1 MNPQNIIL
9 DDWQKELL
17 EHKGNLLLCTGRQ
30 VGKTT
35 IFARKICKR
44 MIEQPNSRIIV
55 VSLTED
61 QAKLIIIM
69 VQDYLEKTQRKLVK
83 KNQRFTNQT
92 KVSLTNGSQV
102 LARPVGTTGDA
113 IRGFTGDVLVID
125 EASRMPELVFEAS
138 KPTLLT
144 TGGEIWMCST
154 PFGKQGYFYKSFLNK
169 DNRFK
174 VFHISSEEVIHN
186 RPVKGNWTKEKKQKA
201 IEHLEQEKKDMT
213 EIQYGQ
219 EYLGLFMDDLRR
231 FYEDAWID
239 KVCILRRPDIT
250 PKYDNYMGVDIARMG
265 GDKTTYEIVHIRNA
279 DKHNLRVIQIA
290 SHEEQYKL
298 TTHTEQRIKDLTKQ
312 FNIEKVG
319 IDAGAGSLG
328 VGIYDHL
335 LNDPDLRRKVVAM
348 NNRTIS
354 MNKDGT
360 QAQRI
365 MNEDFHD
372 NLKAMGEHGEL
383 LLLDDD
389 EIKASFRSIQIEI
402 VKKDDRIT
410 NIRIHGKD
418 SHIVEGIKRAA
429 WLAKKEKSLNF
440 KIDYC

>member
-1 MNPQNIIL
+1 MDQNIIL
-9 DDWQKELL
+9 DDWQKKLL

-35 IFARKICKR
+35 IFSRKIAKR
-44 MIEQPNSRIIV
+44 MIEKPNSRIIV
-55 VSLTED
+55 ISLTED
-61 QAKLIIIM
+61 QAKLIMIM
-69 VQDYLEKTQRKLVK
+69 VQDYLSRTHKNKIK
-83 KNQRFTNQT
+83 KNMRYTNQT
-92 KVSLTNGSQV
+92 KITLTNGS
-102 LARPVGTTGDA
+102 LAIARPVGTTGDA

-154 PFGKQGYFYKSFLNK
+154 PFGKQGYFYECFLNK
-169 DNRFK
+169 NKRFE

-186 RPVKGNWTKEKKQKA
+186 RPVKANWTEQKKEMA
-201 IEHLEQEKKDMT
+201 IAHLEQEKKDMT
-213 EIQYGQ
+213 ELQYGQ

-231 FYEDAWID
+231 FYEDAWIE
-239 KVCILRRPDIT
+239 KVCTIKRPDTT
-250 PKYDNYMGVDIARMG
+250 PKMDNYIGVDIARMG
-265 GDKTTYEIVHIRNA
+265 GDKTTYEGVHVSNP
-279 DKHNLRVIQIA
+279 DKQNLRVIQIE
-290 SHEEQYKL
+290 HHQEDHKP
-298 TTHTEQRIKDLTKQ
+298 TTHTENRLIRDFAQRYDKI
-312 FNIEKVG
+312 G

-335 LNDPDLRRKVVAM
+335 LQNPNTRRKVLAM

-354 MNKDGT
+354 LDKYGEK
-360 QAQRI
+360 QQRI

-372 NLKAMGEHGEL
+372 NLKAMGEHGEIA
-383 LLLDDD
+383 LLDDD

-402 VKKDDRIT
+402 IKKDNAIT
-410 NIRIHGKD
+410 NIKIHGKD

-429 WLAKKEKSLNF
+429 WLAKKEKTINF